1 MRAELSRRGVAAVVT
16 SAGLSATGEPAADH
30 AVTAMEECGLNLTR
44 HRSRP
49 LTKELAN
56 AADHLVVMTENHR
69 ALLLAAGVAEE
80 KITVPAGGVPDPFGG
95 SLEIY
100 RRTRDTLQDI
110 VRALADDWF
119 GEVAG

>member
-1 MRAELSRRGVAAVVT
+1 
-16 SAGLSATGEPAADH
+16 
-30 AVTAMEECGLNLTR
+30 
-44 HRSRP
+44 
-49 LTKELAN
+49 
-56 AADHLVVMTENHR
+56 
-69 ALLLAAGVAEE
+69 
-80 KITVPAGGVPDPFGG
+80 VPDPFGG